1 MTPLEI
7 TFLGILVAIVVREA
21 VRSSKRRRRRRKLA
35 EAEALI
41 GRMQLAELDPV
52 FESGPLGP
60 DRELSEVV
68 FLGGGNSLV
77 PGSTT
82 DLEAWIL
89 AVLVKRA
96 TRMFEFGTGTG
107 RTTYLW
113 ARNSP
118 PDAVITTITLAA
130 DQTALYVDGPT
141 DKASDADT
149 AIEESA
155 FTEFLYSGTD
165 VAVKVEQ
172 LLGDSKVF
180 DETPYIGM
188 MDLIFVDG
196 SHAYSY
202 VMSDTRKALRMIKP
216 GGLILWHD
224 YEGPATGRGTDLA
237 LAELAQKLPLRV
249 IEGTRMV
256 AYRSQVNNA
265 GR

>member
-7 TFLGILVAIVVREA
+7 TLLGILLAILAREA
-21 VRSSKRRRRRRKLA
+21 VRSAKRRRRRRRLA
-35 EAEALI
+35 EVEALM
-41 GRMQLAELDPV
+41 GRMPLAALDPV
-52 FESGPLGP
+52 FEVGSLGP
-60 DRELSEVV
+60 DRDLSEVV
-68 FLGGGNSLV
+68 FLGGGDNVV

-82 DLEAWIL
+82 DFEAWIL
-89 AVLVKRA
+89 TVLAKGA
-96 TRMFEFGTGTG
+96 MRMFEFGTCTG

-118 PDAVITTITLAA
+118 SGATITTITLAV
-130 DQTALYVDGPT
+130 DQTGLYADEPT
-141 DKASDADT
+141 DNARDAEM
-149 AIEESA
+149 ALEESA

-165 VAVKVEQ
+165 VAHKVEQ
-172 LLGDSKVF
+172 LFGDSKAF
-180 DETPYIGM
+180 DETPYIGT
-188 MDLIFVDG
+188 MDFIFVDG

-224 YEGPATGRGTDLA
+224 YEGPATGRGTDVA
-237 LAELAQKLPLRV
+237 LAELAQELPLQV

-256 AYRSQVNNA
+256 AYRAQGNHA